1 MVRLGED
8 LFYTLRADIYHS
20 AIHCNKWTP
29 KFGPE
34 EDCLQS
40 VACNPAL
47 KKVVLY
53 GHNRH

>member
-40 VACNPAL
+40 VACSPAL
-47 KKVVLY
+47 KKKVLY
-53 GHNRH
+53 GHYRH